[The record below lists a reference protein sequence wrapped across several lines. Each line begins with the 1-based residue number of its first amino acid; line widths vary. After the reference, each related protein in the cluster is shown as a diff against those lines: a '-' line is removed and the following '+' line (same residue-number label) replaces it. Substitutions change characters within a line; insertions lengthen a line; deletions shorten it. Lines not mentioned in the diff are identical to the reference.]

1 MAETWVL
8 NATVTLPSSS
18 LSGTFTSNG
27 KSFTGIR
34 SRKLSSARLYLYYT
48 SGAGGTTDSTQVYEN
63 GSWINDA
70 YRTLVFDTAPTG
82 AMLTWLQ
89 ANGQKQSEPEPETPA
104 NVCLVNGT
112 AYGVKTGQTLV
123 NGAAQTI
130 YNGRTLVGGTGYDIV
145 LSTSGFTVTIT
156 GNGMHGSAVRAAVD
170 INGTTYTSAATV
182 EVESGTTI
190 MLRTDAASTRDYT
203 YTKITIDGVTVA
215 KGTSSET
222 ASYNY
227 TVNKNIAVELRM
239 KDGLSSRNGVG
250 IIDVTTS

>member
-8 NATVTLPSSS
+8 NATISFPSFS

-27 KSFTGIR
+27 KSFTGIQHVAP
-34 SRKLSSARLYLYYT
+34 SSVYLSYT
-48 SGAGGTTDSTQVYEN
+48 SFAGGMTDSTPVYKN

-89 ANGQKQSEPEPETPA
+89 ANGQKQSEPEPEAPA

-112 AYGVKTGQTLV
+112 AYGIKTGQTLV
-123 NGAAQTI
+123 NGTTQTI

-145 LSTSGFTVTIT
+145 LSTNGFTVTIT
-156 GNGMHGSAVRAAVD
+156 GNGMYGSAVRAAVI

-190 MLRTDAASTRDYT
+190 MLHTYAYSTRDYV

-215 KGTSSET
+215 KGTSSGT

-227 TVNKNIAVELRM
+227 TVDKNITVELSMRS
-239 KDGLSSRNGVG
+239 GLSSSNGAGV
-250 IIDVTTS
+250 IDVTTS

>member
-1 MAETWVL
+1 MYQ
-8 NATVTLPSSS
+8 
-18 LSGTFTSNG
+18 NG
-27 KSFTGIR
+27 R
-34 SRKLSSARLYLYYT
+34 
-48 SGAGGTTDSTQVYEN
+48 
-63 GSWINDA
+63 WINDA

-112 AYGVKTGQTLV
+112 AYGIKTGQTLV
-123 NGAAQTI
+123 NGTAHTI

-156 GNGMHGSAVRAAVD
+156 GNGMHGSAVRAAVI
-170 INGTTYTSAATV
+170 INGTTYTSVATV

-190 MLRTDAASTRDYT
+190 MLHTYAASKRDYA

-215 KGTSSET
+215 KGTSSGT

-227 TVNKNIAVELRM
+227 IVDTNITVELSM
-239 KDGLSSRNGVG
+239 QNGFTSLNGVG

>member
-27 KSFTGIR
+27 KSFTGIK
-34 SRKLSSARLYLYYT
+34 SAGSSNKYLSYT
-48 SGAGGTTDSTQVYEN
+48 LFAGGITSYTKVYQN
-63 GSWINDA
+63 GRWINDA

-82 AMLTWLQ
+82 DMLTWLQ

-112 AYGVKTGQTLV
+112 AYGIKTGQTLV
-123 NGAAQTI
+123 NGTTQTV

-156 GNGMHGSAVRAAVD
+156 GKGSTQTAWVN
-170 INGTTYTSAATV
+170 INGTIYTSQTTLIV
-182 EVESGTTI
+182 EAGTMIRLLTGGGSK
-190 MLRTDAASTRDYT
+190 TTRAK
-203 YTKITIDGVTVA
+203 TKITIDGVTVA
-215 KGTSSET
+215 QGAESYA
-222 ASYNY
+222 ASYSYTPTGDITVTLSIHADIHGNY
-227 TVNKNIAVELRM
+227 
-239 KDGLSSRNGVG
+239 G
-250 IIDVTTS
+250 IIAVTTS

>member
-8 NATVTLPSSS
+8 NATISLPSSS

-27 KSFTGIR
+27 NSFTGIK
-34 SRKLSSARLYLYYT
+34 SAGSSNKYLSYT
-48 SGAGGTTDSTQVYEN
+48 LFEGGITRYTKVYQN
-63 GSWINDA
+63 GRWINDA

-89 ANGQKQSEPEPETPA
+89 ANGQKQSKPEPETPA

-130 YNGRTLVGGTGYDIV
+130 YNGRTIVDGTGYDIV

-156 GNGMHGSAVRAAVD
+156 GNGSTQTAWVT
-170 INGTTYTSAATV
+170 INGTIYTSQTTLIV
-182 EVESGTTI
+182 EPGTMIRLLTGGGS
-190 MLRTDAASTRDYT
+190 RNTRAQ
-203 YTKITIDGVTVA
+203 TKITIDGVTVA
-215 KGTSSET
+215 KGTASNA
-222 ASYNY
+222 ASYSY
-227 TVNKNIAVELRM
+227 TPTGDITVTLRI
-239 KDGLSSRNGVG
+239 NVG
-250 IIDVTTS
+250 IYGNYGTITVTTS

>member
-8 NATVTLPSSS
+8 NATISLPSSS

-27 KSFTGIR
+27 NSFTGIK
-34 SRKLSSARLYLYYT
+34 SAGSSNTYLSYT
-48 SGAGGTTDSTQVYEN
+48 LFAGGITRYTKVYQN
-63 GSWINDA
+63 GRWINDA

-82 AMLTWLQ
+82 HMLTWLQ

-112 AYGVKTGQTLV
+112 AYGIKTGQTLV
-123 NGAAQTI
+123 NGTVHTI

-156 GNGMHGSAVRAAVD
+156 GNGMHGSAVRAAVI
-170 INGTTYTSAATV
+170 INGTTYTSVATV

-190 MLRTDAASTRDYT
+190 MLRTYAASKRDYA

-215 KGTSSET
+215 KGTSSGT

-227 TVNKNIAVELRM
+227 TVDTNITVELSM
-239 KDGLSSRNGVG
+239 QNGFTSLNGVG

>member
-8 NATVTLPSSS
+8 NATISFPSSS

-34 SRKLSSARLYLYYT
+34 RGWSSSTYLSYT
-48 SGAGGTTDSTQVYEN
+48 SFAGGMTDSTQVYEN

-239 KDGLSSRNGVG
+239 KGGLSSRNGVG

>member
-1 MAETWVL
+1 MAHK
-8 NATVTLPSSS
+8 TLIS
-18 LSGTFTSNG
+18 
-27 KSFTGIR
+27 
-34 SRKLSSARLYLYYT
+34 
-48 SGAGGTTDSTQVYEN
+48 
-63 GSWINDA
+63 
-70 YRTLVFDTAPTG
+70 
-82 AMLTWLQ
+82 
-89 ANGQKQSEPEPETPA
+89 
-104 NVCLVNGT
+104 GT